1 MRSERGPHNLLQQ
14 INDDVGVGLGETEIA
29 EGVAAGEGGG
39 GGGGNGGEVPMDLKS
54 SSQSALRAES
64 QKV

>member
-1 MRSERGPHNLLQQ
+1 M
-14 INDDVGVGLGETEIA
+14 GVGLGETEIA
-29 EGVAAGEGGG
+29 EGVAAGEGGGG